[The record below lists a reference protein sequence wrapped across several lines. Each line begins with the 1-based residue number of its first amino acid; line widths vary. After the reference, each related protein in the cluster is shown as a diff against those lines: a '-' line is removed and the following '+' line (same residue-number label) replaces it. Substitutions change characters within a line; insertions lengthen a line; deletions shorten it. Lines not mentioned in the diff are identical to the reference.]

1 MRIAFIVHDYHRWGG
16 HSRYVAELAT
26 RFSQEHEVHVF
37 ANRFEKRDE
46 RRVIFHK
53 VPALRS
59 NVMTT
64 LFSFAISSAFSIP
77 HDFDVIHSQGFCGP
91 RGNVIT
97 THICNAAWSRSLALF
112 MGGLSLRERIFQ
124 FCASGL
130 ERWLYSNAGNCQ
142 VIAISNR
149 VAQDV
154 VKYYGCPSPIH
165 LIYHG
170 VDLETFS
177 PATKRFRPEQ
187 RRNLGIPESDT
198 VFLYVGDLRKGARQC
213 IRALAKLERGH
224 LVLVSRSDPA
234 PYAALAREAGAG
246 DRVHLLPPTDRV
258 QEFYGAADALLLP
271 TPYDAFAMVVSEAM
285 ACGLP
290 VIVSCEAGASELI
303 KHGVNG
309 LILNEASDEA
319 GLAAEMDALIKD
331 PAWAAG
337 LGRAARHTAEG
348 LSWDAI
354 AAQTMLVYKEVV
366 ASRKLART
374 SVSPPGTPI
383 T

>member
-37 ANRFEKRDE
+37 ANRIEKRDE
-46 RRVIFHK
+46 RQVIFHK

-64 LFSFAISSAFSIP
+64 LFSFAVSSAFSVP
-77 HDFDVIHSQGFCGP
+77 RDFDVIHSQGFCGP

-97 THICNAAWSRSLALF
+97 THICNEAWSRSLTLF
-112 MGGLSLRERIFQ
+112 MGGLTIRERIFQ

-130 ERWLYSNAGNCQ
+130 EKWLYGNARNCQ

-154 VKYYGCPSPIH
+154 VKYYGCRSPIH

-177 PATKRFRPEQ
+177 PAVKRFRSEQ
-187 RRNLGIPESDT
+187 RRKLRIPDSET

-213 IRALAKLERGH
+213 IRALAQLERGH
-224 LVLVSRSDPA
+224 LMLVSRSNPA
-234 PYAALAREAGAG
+234 PYAALAREVGTS

-290 VIVSCEAGASELI
+290 VIVSREAGASELI

-309 LILNEASDEA
+309 LILNNASDEN
-319 GLAAEMDALIKD
+319 GLAIEMTALLKD
-331 PAWAAG
+331 PAWATR
-337 LGRAARHTAEG
+337 LGQEARCTAEG

-354 AAQTMLVYKEVV
+354 AAQTMRVYQEVV

-374 SVSPPGTPI
+374 ADTLQLEHK
-383 T
+383 